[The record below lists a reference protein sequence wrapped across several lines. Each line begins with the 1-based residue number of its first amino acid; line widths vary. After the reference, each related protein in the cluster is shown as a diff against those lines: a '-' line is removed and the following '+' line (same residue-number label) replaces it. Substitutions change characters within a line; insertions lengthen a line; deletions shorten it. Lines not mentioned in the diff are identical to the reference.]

1 MVYYKLKK
9 SKKYNKKKKKNTK
22 KLRKYTR
29 KHIHKGGGE
38 CLSYII
44 TGAHGF
50 IIYDKEDL
58 ITIPDNMRLV
68 VYSDFCG
75 KACNNVKT
83 IVKYICNEEQDKI
96 TEIAY
101 NTLNSGSKIPELYVI
116 ADKKDSI
123 KLSHCVNNVIYEEF
137 YKEDKKLI
145 KAIPLSVILEKL
157 KAYLKAN
164 NLEDTKIDLHWTICL
179 DVIDKERIRIE
190 DPDNTML
197 SKNKYDYTEDELI
210 RNFKYNLD
218 PCNEELLGIQYNLT
232 NTDFTNCKVKTK
244 KNTLLVLSKNIEG
257 NNIKIYLTYPD
268 IIKKKFVI
276 PFLINKLQRTQLQFI
291 DILSDK
297 IKSNTID
304 KVFTDFMKKKIN
316 EYSEKGII
324 QNKSEIFENVIQYS
338 IDNNDITININM
350 TDMIV
355 QPINIEY
362 IVIIIINVIYFSIIE
377 LPINVDIDKLNK

>member
-1 MVYYKLKK
+1 MVYYRKNK

-22 KLRKYTR
+22 KVRKR
-29 KHIHKGGGE
+29 IHKGGGD
-38 CLSYII
+38 CQSYII

-83 IVKYICNEEQDKI
+83 IIKYICNEEQDKI
-96 TEIAY
+96 SEIAY

-116 ADKKDSI
+116 PDKKDNV
-123 KLSHCVNNVIYEEF
+123 KLSNCNNTLIYEEI
-137 YKEDKKLI
+137 YNEDKNLN

-197 SKNKYDYTEDELI
+197 SKNKYDYTKEELI
-210 RNFKYNLD
+210 TNFKYNLN
-218 PCNEELLGIQYNLT
+218 PCNEELLGIQYNST
-232 NTDFTNCKVKTK
+232 DVDFTNCKVKTK
-244 KNTLLVLSKNIEG
+244 KNTLQVLSKNIEG
-257 NNIKIYLTYPD
+257 KNIKIYLTYPD
-268 IIKKKFVI
+268 IIKKSFAVPILVQKI
-276 PFLINKLQRTQLQFI
+276 QHNYNQFI
-291 DILSDK
+291 GILTDK
-297 IKSNTID
+297 IKSITLD
-304 KVFTDFMKKKIN
+304 KVFTDFIEKKIN
-316 EYSEKGII
+316 EYIQKGII
-324 QNKSEIFENVIQYS
+324 PNKSELFENIIQYS
-338 IDNNDITININM
+338 IDNDDVTINI
-350 TDMIV
+350 DMATINN
-355 QPINIEY
+355 QPIIT
-362 IVIIIINVIYFSIIE
+362 ITLDIIYFSLIE
-377 LPINVDIDKLNK
+377 LPIHVDIM